1 MVFQKNLLRD
11 SCSEYVEPQVMF
23 DTKKRGFNAT
33 IKSIFNFNNKKLANY
48 VLNKNSEIYEYV
60 NFDEFKNL
68 LSQKKYLNSE
78 SKFIFSVISTMI
90 FIEKFYEKNLISNG
104 VKSVFYRIQ
113 GLIYLYKIMGCVVF
127 VH

>member
-1 MVFQKNLLRD
+1 MNLR
-11 SCSEYVEPQVMF
+11 
-23 DTKKRGFNAT
+23 
-33 IKSIFNFNNKKLANY
+33 
-48 VLNKNSEIYEYV
+48 IYLV
-60 NFDEFKNL
+60 
-68 LSQKKYLNSE
+68 KKYLNSE

>member
-1 MVFQKNLLRD
+1 
-11 SCSEYVEPQVMF
+11 MF

-33 IKSIFNFNNKKLANY
+33 IKSIFNFNNKKLTNY
-48 VLNKNSEIYEYV
+48 VLNKNFEIYEYV

-68 LSQKKYLNSE
+68 LSQKYLNSE

-90 FIEKFYEKNLISNG
+90 FIEKFYEKKFNIKWCKKCILPNT
-104 VKSVFYRIQ
+104 